1 MKFLYVEEDL
11 LKNPYTRLLEENL
24 GAKVIP
30 IRHYGEIFN
39 RHGSHF
45 SLQKRQR
52 ALILAQK
59 RGKLVYEIPYKFGLG
74 TPHNYYFSTLLNCPF
89 DCRYCYL
96 QGMYRSAHYVLFL
109 NFSDFGKAILERV
122 RKEPTTFFA
131 GYHSDSL
138 ALEGYTHFL
147 DYFLPLFAKHP
158 TAILE
163 LRTKSV
169 NIHKL
174 LQLRPI
180 PNCVIAFSLN
190 PERIARIYETN
201 APSLTQRL
209 QAMKRLQEEGWNI
222 GLRFDPIIYTEDYRD
237 LYRPFFHRVLS
248 LIKNPHSIT
257 LGAFRL
263 SPPLL
268 KEMRRVN
275 PQEQLLTLCQGR
287 EGRLPPFKEQE
298 MLSFCLSLLPK
309 NKVFVCQ

>member
-1 MKFLYVEEDL
+1 MKFLYVEEGL
-11 LKNPYTRLLEENL
+11 LKNPHTRLLEERL
-24 GAKVIP
+24 KAKVIP
-30 IRHYGEIFN
+30 IKHYGEIFN

-45 SLQKRQR
+45 SLQKHRR

-59 RGKLVYEIPYKFGLG
+59 RGRLVYKIPYKFGFG
-74 TPHNYYFSTLLNCPF
+74 TPHNYYFSHLLNCPF

-109 NFSDFGKAILERV
+109 NFADFEKAILE
-122 RKEPTTFFA
+122 KIGKDSTAFFA

-138 ALEGYTHFL
+138 ALEGYTNFL
-147 DYFLPLFAKHP
+147 DYFLPLFEKHP
-158 TAILE
+158 TAVLE

-180 PNCVIAFSLN
+180 QNCIIAFSLN
-190 PERIARIYETN
+190 PEKIASVYEPH

-209 QAMKRLQEEGWNI
+209 QAMGRLQEEGWNI
-222 GLRFDPIIYTEDYRD
+222 GLRFDPIIYTRDYKD
-237 LYRPFFHRVLS
+237 LYRPFFRRVLS
-248 LIKNPHSIT
+248 LIKDPHSIT
-257 LGAFRL
+257 LGTFRL

-287 EGRLPPFKEQE
+287 EGLLPPLKERE

-309 NKVFVCQ
+309 DKVFVCQ